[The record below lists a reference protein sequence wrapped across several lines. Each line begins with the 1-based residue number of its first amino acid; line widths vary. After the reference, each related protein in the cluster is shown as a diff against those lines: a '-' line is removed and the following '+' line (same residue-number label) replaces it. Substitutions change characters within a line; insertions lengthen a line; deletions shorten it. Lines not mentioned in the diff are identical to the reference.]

1 MQKNVDILGLR
12 TKKQYISGTQAHDC
26 VINHYKIYNKLLLL
40 KEEILISY
48 LKLKAFFHTALS
60 IIKNTIVDQL
70 FHAGNTFFTVLH
82 FCLLCFGTQFEQMW
96 DNISDLAREGHSMS
110 NKKMNKIKTKHKIH
124 DISTHE

>member
-70 FHAGNTFFTVLH
+70 FHAGNTFL
-82 FCLLCFGTQFEQMW
+82 QFS
-96 DNISDLAREGHSMS
+96 IFVCCALGHNL
-110 NKKMNKIKTKHKIH
+110 NKCETI
-124 DISTHE
+124 